1 MEFIMKLLENI
12 DCQKGITL
20 NSQLVELLMF
30 LYNDENPEIQD
41 KRIEEY
47 LSTLEK
53 RQKQYLEAKSKKD
66 GSEVTFILREV
77 LSTIEGLSGEQ
88 RTILISLYQNSL
100 GGMRICDNEYMSNL
114 LENNGFDRKIN
125 TDVMKQLRNLDFTAK
140 EGILELTPE
149 KVRNLYQHMFENGNT
164 YNRVT
169 FDGAGK
175 FSSYVS
181 IDGQTY
187 ADEKFLKMMEFCNKH
202 GMSKKINT
210 LMFYADFP
218 VKRYEAF
225 LDAQI
230 QEGEIPDNYKVLKN
244 GGEQYKRDKIKQTL
258 RNYVIDIST
267 KFKGEA
273 SDGDAIDIFNEFVY
287 DSKIRE
293 KAFDEDDVFNEDI
306 SQDQNQD
313 LEQEIIKPYHERKK
327 GWQEYISL
335 EDLCEIALEA
345 RRINPNVTFTYNDEN
360 WIIPEKRAVMI
371 EMIKKIQAIEQRF
384 RDEKQL
390 GKNERLIDTIG
401 FQAHLSTDVDLD
413 EIDRIFDDIKRE
425 LGLPVEITELDV
437 ASYAEKPQS
446 ESEKLKQAMVF
457 KKIMDIAKERPDELI
472 SLTIWSQSDECC
484 FLNTKHGSKVYA
496 SLLDSYFQE
505 KDIPENLKERIQQ
518 IIASSGKFG
527 LEDCMQDDGVKVSTT
542 QKATRVVKEAALD
555 RDENNREEEYNM
567 QE

>member
-1 MEFIMKLLENI
+1 MKLLENI
-12 DCQKGITL
+12 GCQKGITL
-20 NSQLVELLMF
+20 NSQLVELLMIIDD
-30 LYNDENPEIQD
+30 NENSEIQD
-41 KRIEEY
+41 KMIEEY
-47 LSTLEK
+47 LSTLRK
-53 RQKQYLEAKSKKD
+53 RQDRYFEAKSKED
-66 GSEVTFILREV
+66 GSEVILILQEV
-77 LSTIEGLSGEQ
+77 LSTIEGLSSEQ
-88 RTILISLYQNSL
+88 RTTLMSLYQNSL
-100 GGMRICDNEYMSNL
+100 GGMKICDNEYMSEL

-125 TDVMKQLRNLDFTAK
+125 TDIMKQLRNIDFTAK
-140 EGILELTPE
+140 EGILKLTPE

-181 IDGQTY
+181 IDGETY
-187 ADEKFLKMMEFCNKH
+187 ADEKFLKMMEFCSKH

-218 VKRYEAF
+218 AKRYEAF

-230 QEGEIPDNYKVLKN
+230 QAGEIPDSYKALEN
-244 GGEQYKRDKIKQTL
+244 GGRQYKCDKIKQVL
-258 RNYVIDIST
+258 LNYVIDISE
-267 KFKGEA
+267 KFEGK
-273 SDGDAIDIFNEFVY
+273 DGDAIDIFNEFVY
-287 DSKIRE
+287 DSRIRE
-293 KAFDEDDVFNEDI
+293 KAFDGDDIFNEE
-306 SQDQNQD
+306 QDQM
-313 LEQEIIKPYHERKK
+313 QEIIKPYHERKK

-345 RRINPNVTFTYNDEN
+345 RKRNPKVTFTYNDEN
-360 WIIPEKRAVMI
+360 WIIPEKRAEMI
-371 EMIKKIQAIEQRF
+371 EMVKKIQTIEQKF
-384 RDEKQL
+384 RDKELL
-390 GKNERLIDTIG
+390 GENERLIDTIG

-425 LGLPVEITELDV
+425 LELPVEITELDV
-437 ASYAEKPQS
+437 ASYAKEPQS
-446 ESEKLKQAMVF
+446 ESEVLKQAMVL
-457 KKIMDIAKERPDELI
+457 KKIMTIAKERPDELI

-484 FLNTKHGSKVYA
+484 FLNTKHGSEVYA

-527 LEDCMQDDGVKVSTT
+527 LEDCMQDDGVKVSST

-555 RDENNREEEYNM
+555 RDENSREENDIGE
-567 QE
+567 

>member
-1 MEFIMKLLENI
+1 MKLLENI

-30 LYNDENPEIQD
+30 LDNDENPEIQD
-41 KRIEEY
+41 KMIEEY

-53 RQKQYLEAKSKKD
+53 RQKPYLEAKSKED
-66 GSEVTFILREV
+66 GSEVILILQEV
-77 LSTIEGLSGEQ
+77 LSTIEGLSSEQ
-88 RTILISLYQNSL
+88 RTTLMSLYQNSL

-125 TDVMKQLRNLDFTAK
+125 TDIMKQLRNLDFTAK

-202 GMSKKINT
+202 GMNKKINT

-230 QEGEIPDNYKVLKN
+230 QAGEIPDNYKVLNN
-244 GGEQYKRDKIKQTL
+244 GGERYKRDKIKQTL

-273 SDGDAIDIFNEFVY
+273 GDAIDVFNEFVY
-287 DSKIRE
+287 DSRIRE
-293 KAFDEDDVFNEDI
+293 KAFDGDDIFNEE
-306 SQDQNQD
+306 QDQM
-313 LEQEIIKPYHERKK
+313 QEIIKPYHERKK

-345 RRINPNVTFTYNDEN
+345 RKRNPKVTFTYNDEN
-360 WIIPEKRAVMI
+360 WIIPEKRA
-371 EMIKKIQAIEQRF
+371 EMIQMVKKIQAIEQKF
-384 RDEKQL
+384 RDEKRL
-390 GKNERLIDTIG
+390 GENERLIDTIG

-425 LGLPVEITELDV
+425 LELPVEITELDV
-437 ASYAEKPQS
+437 ASYAKKPQS
-446 ESEKLKQAMVF
+446 ESEVLKQAMVL
-457 KKIMDIAKERPDELI
+457 KKIMTIAKERPDELI

-484 FLNTKHGSKVYA
+484 FLNTKHGRKVYA

-518 IIASSGKFG
+518 IIASSGKSG
-527 LEDCMQDDGVKVSTT
+527 LEDCMQDDGVKVSST

-555 RDENNREEEYNM
+555 RDENSREENDIGE
-567 QE
+567 

>member
-1 MEFIMKLLENI
+1 MKLLENI
-12 DCQKGITL
+12 DCPKGITL
-20 NSQLVELLMF
+20 NSQLVELLMIIED
-30 LYNDENPEIQD
+30 NENPEIQD
-41 KRIEEY
+41 KMIEEY

-53 RQKQYLEAKSKKD
+53 RQKSYLEAKSKKD

-77 LSTIEGLSGEQ
+77 LSTIEGLSSEQ
-88 RTILISLYQNSL
+88 RTILMSLYQNSL

-140 EGILELTPE
+140 EGILKLTPE

-169 FDGAGK
+169 FDGVGK

-202 GMSKKINT
+202 GMNKKINT

-230 QEGEIPDNYKVLKN
+230 QAGEIPDNYKVLKKT

-273 SDGDAIDIFNEFVY
+273 GDAIDIFNEFVY

-293 KAFDEDDVFNEDI
+293 KAFDGDDIFNEE
-306 SQDQNQD
+306 QDQM
-313 LEQEIIKPYHERKK
+313 QEIIKPYHERKK

-345 RRINPNVTFTYNDEN
+345 RRINSNVTFTYNDEN
-360 WIIPEKRAVMI
+360 WIIPEKRAEMI
-371 EMIKKIQAIEQRF
+371 EMVKKIQTIEQRF
-384 RDEKQL
+384 RDKELL
-390 GKNERLIDTIG
+390 GENERLIDTIG

-437 ASYAEKPQS
+437 ASYAKEPQS
-446 ESEKLKQAMVF
+446 ESEILKQAMVL
-457 KKIMDIAKERPDELI
+457 KKIMTIAQERPDELI

-484 FLNTKHGSKVYA
+484 FLNTKHGSDVYA

-518 IIASSGKFG
+518 IIASSGKSG
-527 LEDCMQDDGVKVSTT
+527 LDDCMQDDRIKTSTT
-542 QKATRVVKEAALD
+542 QMATRAVKAVVLG
-555 RDENNREEEYNM
+555 RDENSREEENNIGD
-567 QE
+567 